1 MGAKEM
7 QAKPNESKKKKLAFP
22 LISVAESS
30 FFNALRQIQ
39 IKKPVS
45 LATRVSGCAKR
56 LNVPFSPT
64 LPFAGRSLESGQQKT
79 ITWTY
84 DFHKQLRRHSC
95 LSR

>member
-39 IKKPVS
+39 IKK
-45 LATRVSGCAKR
+45 TG
-56 LNVPFSPT
+56 FS
-64 LPFAGRSLESGQQKT
+64 
-79 ITWTY
+79 
-84 DFHKQLRRHSC
+84 RHSRLRLC
-95 LSR
+95 KAAERAFLSDTAFRGPQP